1 MPDHDITIPAPV
13 LTAAIRAAIE
23 AAGVP
28 APIADVEAGV
38 MVDADLAGVPSHGV
52 VMLPR
57 LLAGLRDGRCRAVP
71 AVRLVRERGAT
82 CVLDGDN
89 GPGRFVAVTAMDHA
103 MARARQHGVGV
114 CLAVRTTHWGRAH
127 AYAARAASAG
137 MVGLCTTNAIPTLA
151 LPGTAAAALGNNPLA
166 IGVPRGDGRPPVV
179 LDLAMTQA
187 ALGKVGTHRREQV
200 PVPDGWGLDRDGRPS
215 TDAAAI
221 LASGLLQPMGG
232 HKGVGLAVM
241 MELLTAGLAG
251 GLLGHEIHARDAS
264 GLDPDASKL
273 FVAMD
278 AEAFGGAA
286 ALAARVEAMGA
297 HLRRL
302 DDSARLP
309 DDRGSR
315 TRDVRL
321 RDGVPLHPDLV
332 ATLAAAG
339 VMLDGRGR

>member
-1 MPDHDITIPAPV
+1 MPKRDIVISAAA
-13 LTAAIRAAIE
+13 LTVAVRTAIE

-28 APIADVEAGV
+28 APVAAVEAGV

-57 LLAGLRDGRCRAVP
+57 LLAGLRDGCCRANP
-71 AVRLVRERGAT
+71 SVRLLRERGAT

-103 MARARQHGVGV
+103 VARARLHGVGV
-114 CLAVRTTHWGRAH
+114 CLAVHTTHWGRAH
-127 AYAARAASAG
+127 AYAWRAATAG

-166 IGVPRGDGRPPVV
+166 IGVPRGGSRPPVV
-179 LDLAMTQA
+179 VDLAMTQA
-187 ALGKVGTHRREQV
+187 ALGKVGTHSREQV
-200 PVPDGWGLDRDGRPS
+200 PVPDGWGLDREGRPS
-215 TDAAAI
+215 TDASAI

-278 AEAFGGAA
+278 ADAFGGAA
-286 ALAARVEAMGA
+286 SLAARVDALEA
-297 HLRRL
+297 HLHGL
-302 DDSARLP
+302 DDGARLP
-309 DDRGSR
+309 DERGAR
-315 TRDVRL
+315 TREARL
-321 RDGVPLHPDLV
+321 RDGIPLHHDIV

-339 VMLDGRGR
+339 VVLDA

>member
-1 MPDHDITIPAPV
+1 
-13 LTAAIRAAIE
+13 
-23 AAGVP
+23 
-28 APIADVEAGV
+28 
-38 MVDADLAGVPSHGV
+38 
-52 VMLPR
+52 
-57 LLAGLRDGRCRAVP
+57 
-71 AVRLVRERGAT
+71 
-82 CVLDGDN
+82 
-89 GPGRFVAVTAMDHA
+89 
-103 MARARQHGVGV
+103 MARARQYGVGV

-251 GLLGHEIHARDAS
+251 GLLGHEIHVRDAS

-273 FVAMD
+273 FVAID

-286 ALAARVEAMGA
+286 ALAARVDALAA
-297 HLRRL
+297 HLRRH
-302 DDSARLP
+302 DGGARLP
-309 DDRGSR
+309 DDRGAR
-315 TRDVRL
+315 TREARL
-321 RDGVPLHPDLV
+321 RDGVPLHPDIV